1 MNDQLKDFIN
11 KHRDEFDHRTPSGRV
26 WASIQR
32 QLPTT
37 GWWHSVVI
45 WRAAAMLLAALSV
58 YLYFSHPVVP
68 KPLAKGNLQ
77 MEFHDLESFYT
88 MQISEKVALIE
99 NMEGD
104 WDDEVF
110 TQDIQKLDAM
120 YQVLRDEMKS
130 RPSEKVRDAL
140 VLNLLV
146 RIDLLNQQIQQLEQR
161 KKQPEPQAS

>member
-32 QLPTT
+32 QLSTT
-37 GWWHSVVI
+37 GWWHSVVM

-58 YLYFSHPVVP
+58 YLYFSHPVMP

-77 MEFHDLESFYT
+77 MEFRDLESFYT

-104 WDDEVF
+104 REVELF
-110 TQDIQKLDAM
+110 VQDIQKLDAM
-120 YQVLRDEMKS
+120 YQVLRDEMKL
-130 RPSEKVRDAL
+130 RPTEKVRDAL